1 MIKILE
7 LKDANY
13 EELESINELLLQLSS
28 SAELLDIQRLKV
40 LSSIQNPQLYTSPK
54 MSMEKS

>member
-7 LKDANY
+7 LKDADY
-13 EELESINELLLQLSS
+13 EELESINELLPQLSS

-40 LSSIQNPQLYTSPK
+40 LIDSESTIVYIAHGRCIQ
-54 MSMEKS
+54 